1 MSIHSSRAVFDSVRV
16 IETQHRWNSPS
27 ITNINDPDHD
37 EARKDQP
44 QFSPRMASGGVGG
57 RLVQW

>member
-1 MSIHSSRAVFDSVRV
+1 MRSVLAPVRV

-27 ITNINDPDHD
+27 ITNINDPDHSN
-37 EARKDQP
+37 EQKDLP

-57 RLVQW
+57 RLVQQ